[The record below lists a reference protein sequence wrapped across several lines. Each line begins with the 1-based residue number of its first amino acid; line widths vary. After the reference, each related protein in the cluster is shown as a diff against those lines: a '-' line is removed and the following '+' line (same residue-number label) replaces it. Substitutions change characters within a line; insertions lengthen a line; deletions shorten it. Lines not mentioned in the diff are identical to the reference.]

1 MNEPSSLPRRSPNVP
16 DGVAD
21 SLPGDRAGAPARV
34 TGFVRWA
41 FRGAGRGARPGA
53 LPAAGWRLAC
63 LLAAALLIAG
73 PAHAALT
80 IQITKG
86 KEGALPIAIVPFG
99 FDGGGTPPPE
109 DVAAVVSADLARSG
123 RFAPIPPADLPG
135 RPDDF
140 AEVDFPDWRLLGTS
154 HIVIGRL
161 RAIPGGRYSVE
172 FRLVDVFRAR
182 QVTGFQVNAAPEDL
196 RRTGHQISDIVYEE
210 LTGERGA
217 FDTRI
222 AYITEQGRGDARRYE
237 LNVADS
243 DGFDARV
250 VLSSAAPIM
259 SPSWSPDGRQ
269 LVYVSFE
276 AKRPEIYVQDVTSGK
291 RRKLTSFP
299 GLNSAPAFSPD
310 GRRLALTLSK
320 DGNAEIYVQDLASA
334 RLRRLTVNGAIDT
347 EPSWSPDGAW
357 IAFTSNRG
365 GGPQIYR
372 VPADGSAPP
381 ERLTFEGS
389 YNSRPRYSPDGSRIA
404 MVYGDGGIFR
414 IAVLDVETRALQ
426 VLTDTYLDESPSF
439 APNGSMILYATSSGQ
454 GSALAAVSTDGA
466 VQQTLVERRGAAREP
481 AWSPFRK
488 R

>member
-1 MNEPSSLPRRSPNVP
+1 LS
-16 DGVAD
+16 AI
-21 SLPGDRAGAPARV
+21 
-34 TGFVRWA
+34 VRLNW
-41 FRGAGRGARPGA
+41 
-53 LPAAGWRLAC
+53 LV
-63 LLAAALLIAG
+63 AAALLLAA

-86 KEGALPIAIVPFG
+86 KEGALPIAIVPFA
-99 FDGGGTPPPE
+99 FDAGGPPPPE
-109 DVAAVVSADLARSG
+109 DVAAVVSANLARSG
-123 RFAPIPPADLPG
+123 RFAPIAPGALPG
-135 RPDDF
+135 RPSDF
-140 AEVDFPDWRLLGTS
+140 AELDFADWRLLGTS
-154 HIVIGRL
+154 HIVIGRV

-172 FRLVDVFRAR
+172 FRLVDVLRAR
-182 QVTGFQVNAAPEDL
+182 QVTGFQVDAAPGDL
-196 RRTGHQISDIVYEE
+196 RRTGHQISDIVYQE

-222 AYITEQGRGDARRYE
+222 AYITERGRGQARRYE

-250 VLSSAAPIM
+250 VLSSQAPLV
-259 SPSWSPDGRQ
+259 SPAWSPDGGQ
-269 LVYVSFE
+269 LAYVSFE
-276 AKRPEIYVQDVTSGK
+276 AERAEIFVQDVTSGK
-291 RRKLTSFP
+291 RRRLTSFP
-299 GLNSAPAFSPD
+299 GLNSAPAFAPD

-320 DGNAEIYVQDLASA
+320 DGNPEIYVQDLASG

-347 EPSWSPDGAW
+347 EPDWSPDGAW

-365 GGPQIYR
+365 GSPQVYR

-381 ERLTFEGS
+381 ERVTFEGS
-389 YNSRPRYSPDGSRIA
+389 YNARPRYSPDGTRLA
-404 MVYGDGGIFR
+404 TVYGEGSIFR
-414 IAVLDVETRALQ
+414 IAVLDLETRALQ

-439 APNGSMILYATSSGQ
+439 APNGSMILYATSTGQ

-481 AWSPFRK
+481 AWSPFRP